1 VDAVRRV
8 IWLLLDAL
16 SGRASAQ
23 PTAPASPEAAAT
35 AGSPAAEADPPTD
48 RQISHRREHKP
59 GFELDCEAPPTVRHV
74 GIVFVH
80 GIGSQE
86 AGSTLLEWSSKII
99 ALLLDA
105 RSTQEAKG
113 DPVIDVQLDKSASS
127 RFIELR
133 LPEATTRVRGNTVTI
148 PEQHWVMTEAWW
160 AERVRPPAFGEMA
173 EWLGPRGAITRIVT
187 AMLPRNSNS
196 HDPRLRPAVQV
207 HHLEVGREKPRLWD
221 KIQRRWHQF
230 RNPRRPEE
238 KRVDLS
244 KFDGTDVVK
253 EPGDVGY
260 VYTNA
265 PTEKPR
271 RRFPVRVLLLVWN
284 AFKDFVIWVLSLT
297 TKAYFQAISSLVLVV
312 YGALRSV
319 EKILP
324 IGPLKDGALTRPIDR
339 FILEWFGDVYVLLQE
354 PAQAASVRDRLID
367 AVRDLEWNGC
377 KPVNVVAHSG
387 GAIVSYMTL
396 ADEAQKDR
404 IKVDRLITLGE
415 GLNLAWRL
423 LASNDGAVSP
433 DTKLRYDRLYTD
445 VFKVRKHFEWHDF
458 WASQDPAP
466 VGVVSPEVSLVKES
480 PGQIHSHAIW
490 NRLAF
495 REDHGTYWDNDE
507 EFLIPVARLMDANPA
522 QQRVFRDSDED
533 RKRSLRRRRRL
544 TFLSIWRQ
552 LALVAPTA
560 AIITAYAYA
569 ADPNA
574 PNFIVTAAD
583 KIAELWAM
591 VPGSDLIIKPVEAI
605 RKAVPPPDYT
615 EPWRTLGEAGVW
627 VIAAIIALLTLVSLI
642 APPERP
648 VPWNDPNKRWY
659 RPFNLFARF
668 LRWVPFIVAALVFA
682 AVVLAAMKF
691 IEHSTSNGLKVGFEV
706 FEVLAIIVGAASIA
720 YVVFHL
726 PWKDAWGVR
735 WMRDGV
741 RLVITIVVMALVAI
755 LAITPFIAVLIF
767 DEVGT
772 RVLGIAAVIIAFQLI
787 ARIGTWRWAVWD
799 GRERVAVRTHKPPE
813 EKSKAEEPDTPTKD
827 RAPRIVRWI
836 QRKLG
841 YGGPNPYPPLL
852 RIFVQMT
859 LLMTTVFIAFGAVVT
874 NSTDLTLLAGAVAA
888 FTVLLGIAVDVMDSE
903 RGRRRDPS
911 AMSGVLTQ

>member
-8 IWLLLDAL
+8 ILLLLDAL
-16 SGRASAQ
+16 SGRPST
-23 PTAPASPEAAAT
+23 PLPAPADPSAAAAPGAST
-35 AGSPAAEADPPTD
+35 GQTQQKPPDP
-48 RQISHRREHKP
+48 QISHRREHKP
-59 GFELDCEAPPTVRHV
+59 GFELDCEAPSTVKHV

-86 AGSTLLEWSSKII
+86 AGSTLLDWSSKII

-133 LPEATTRVRGNTVTI
+133 LPEAKALGSNDII

-196 HDPRLRPAVQV
+196 HDPRLRPAVEV
-207 HHLEVGREKPRLWD
+207 HHLEVGRERPRLWD
-221 KIQRRWHQF
+221 KIQRRWHKL
-230 RNPRRPEE
+230 RNAGRPDS
-238 KRVDLS
+238 KKVDLS
-244 KFDGTDVVK
+244 KFEGKDVVK

-260 VYTNA
+260 VYTKA
-265 PTEKPR
+265 PTERPSWS
-271 RRFPVRVLLLVWN
+271 FPIRLALLLWN

-297 TKAYFQAISSLVLVV
+297 TKAYFQAISSLVLVL

-319 EKILP
+319 EKLLP

-377 KPVNVVAHSG
+377 SPVNVVAHSG

-423 LASNDGAVSP
+423 LADNDGKVTK

-445 VFKVRKHFEWHDF
+445 VFKVREHFEWHDF

-480 PGQIHSHAIW
+480 PGKIHSHAVW

-507 EFLIPVARLMDANPA
+507 EFLIPVARLMDSNPG
-522 QQRVFRDSDED
+522 QQRLYRDTEED

-560 AIITAYAYA
+560 AVITAYAYA
-569 ADPNA
+569 DDPNA

-648 VPWNDPNKRWY
+648 VPWHDPNKRWY

-668 LRWVPFIVAALVFA
+668 FRWIPMIVALLVFGALVL
-682 AVVLAAMKF
+682 AVKKF
-691 IEHSTSNGLKVGFEV
+691 IEHATSIGVKVGIEV
-706 FEVLAIIVGAASIA
+706 VVVLGVVIVVASIA
-720 YVVFHL
+720 YAVFHS
-726 PWKDAWGVR
+726 PWKDTWLIR
-735 WMRDGV
+735 WLRNGV
-741 RLVITIVVMALVAI
+741 RLIITIAVMTIVAV
-755 LAITPFIAVLIF
+755 LAIAPFVAVLIF

-772 RVLGIAAVIIAFQLI
+772 RVLGIAAVIVAFQLI
-787 ARIGTWRWAVWD
+787 ARIGTWRWGVWD
-799 GRERVAVRTHKPPE
+799 GRERVAVRTQKLPEGKAKTDKPE
-813 EKSKAEEPDTPTKD
+813 
-827 RAPRIVRWI
+827 
-836 QRKLG
+836 
-841 YGGPNPYPPLL
+841 NPYPPLL

-859 LLMTTVFIAFGAVVT
+859 LLVTTVLIAFAAVVT
-874 NSTDLTLLAGAVAA
+874 NSADLILLAAGVAG

-903 RGRRRDPS
+903 RGMRRDPG
-911 AMSGVLTQ
+911 AMSDRMLTQ